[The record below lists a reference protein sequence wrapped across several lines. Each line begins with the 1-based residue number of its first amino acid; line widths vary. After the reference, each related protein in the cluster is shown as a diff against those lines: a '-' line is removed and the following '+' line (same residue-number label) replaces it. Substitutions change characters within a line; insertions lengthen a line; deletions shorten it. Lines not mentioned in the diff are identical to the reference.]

1 MTRPSLSRRGW
12 HGVSWLL
19 VLAAMPL
26 AAARAEG
33 PAAGDTSLW
42 RDGIALIGNLWTDA
56 RARVSRDGP
65 DWLHRKSNGES
76 TPAVGATYLALQES
90 RPDGTDLLTLR
101 YVLDASGSFRTYAG
115 AGLSHAQ
122 YYFDNSDTG
131 QELLSRQQRRMDL
144 GPAAEVG
151 AELNLSEHVRIN
163 ADLRWADLDARASV
177 LRGDRGPVA
186 ADPVAVGVSVGYR
199 FR

>member
-1 MTRPSLSRRGW
+1 
-12 HGVSWLL
+12 
-19 VLAAMPL
+19 
-26 AAARAEG
+26 
-33 PAAGDTSLW
+33 
-42 RDGIALIGNLWTDA
+42 
-56 RARVSRDGP
+56 
-65 DWLHRKSNGES
+65 
-76 TPAVGATYLALQES
+76 
-90 RPDGTDLLTLR
+90 
-101 YVLDASGSFRTYAG
+101 
-115 AGLSHAQ
+115 
-122 YYFDNSDTG
+122 
-131 QELLSRQQRRMDL
+131 MDL